1 MKIKFK
7 RLDYQEKC
15 LNQILGVFKGIYLK
29 EPENDA
35 QRISNPVFEIG
46 EIKDL
51 LLENI
56 ENCYGIGKIKDTF
69 LNFSQANS
77 YLLYAQNGVFKTSF
91 AKSLTD
97 LINNKMPKD
106 NFYPN
111 RESKIEIE
119 FNGNKISKENV
130 AVFHSYDEKFSSED
144 SVTNFMAKSELKQR
158 YDNILSELEKEK
170 KALLKSLKSGFD
182 SVFDYEKEIK
192 TIFKNK
198 SFYEILDNHLTDIEN
213 SEEHYSFKY
222 HDIFDKLGKVKDFV
236 NENRGLIEQYFNKYK
251 ELLSLSKVFKHTEIG
266 DFGTNHANDL
276 KKALEND
283 RFFKANHSLMI
294 AGEEI
299 KDYNKLSEIFEEEK
313 NKILNNESLKNSFAN
328 IEKVINANKELR
340 AFKDAIS
347 GDNTLLIELLDYDS
361 FREKVLFSYLKQS
374 IQNVRSLVGLYRE
387 KKPEIEEIIKQANKD
402 QKEWESV
409 IEIFNQRFLVPFKV
423 ELQNQKDILL
433 NEETAQFGFIFFD
446 DNQDVNV
453 QKEDLQ
459 KHLSGGE
466 KRALYILQILF
477 EIEAR
482 KRSDKPQLLVF
493 DDISDSFDYKNKHA
507 IIEYLNDLQECG
519 QFKLLVMTH
528 NFDFYRTLA
537 SRLGIPREQIKM
549 IRKNDAR
556 EIIFENGGYLKD
568 FVKHIK
574 DSQEDKDFFA
584 LIPFVRNLI
593 EYTSFQADKDS
604 NYIKLTSCLHIKKDT
619 KNIQIQDISKIFDS
633 VFGTERKKKKIEKDN
648 SKLYFQAIYDIAEE
662 IYNDKDR
669 NRIELQNKIIFSM
682 AIRLKSEEWM
692 LNKLN
697 QEFESTNNQTRELYD
712 AIKKELSDDEK
723 RIIQKVLMI
732 TPENIHINSFMF
744 EPILDISLDHL
755 YTCLEKVKNLN

>member
-1 MKIKFK
+1 MT
-7 RLDYQEKC
+7 E
-15 LNQILGVFKGIYLK
+15 
-29 EPENDA
+29 
-35 QRISNPVFEIG
+35 
-46 EIKDL
+46 
-51 LLENI
+51 
-56 ENCYGIGKIKDTF
+56 
-69 LNFSQANS
+69 
-77 YLLYAQNGVFKTSF
+77 
-91 AKSLTD
+91 
-97 LINNKMPKD
+97 
-106 NFYPN
+106 
-111 RESKIEIE
+111 
-119 FNGNKISKENV
+119 
-130 AVFHSYDEKFSSED
+130 
-144 SVTNFMAKSELKQR
+144 
-158 YDNILSELEKEK
+158 
-170 KALLKSLKSGFD
+170 
-182 SVFDYEKEIK
+182 
-192 TIFKNK
+192 
-198 SFYEILDNHLTDIEN
+198 IEN

-222 HDIFDKLGKVKDFV
+222 HDIFDKSEKVKDFV
-236 NENRGLIEQYFNKYK
+236 NENRDLIEQYFNKYK
-251 ELLSLSKVFKHTEIG
+251 ELLSLSKVFKHTEVG

-283 RFFKANHSLMI
+283 RFFKADHSLMI

-299 KDYNKLSEIFEEEK
+299 KNYNKLSEIFEEEK
-313 NKILNNESLKNSFAN
+313 NKILNNENLKNSFAN
-328 IEKVINANKELR
+328 IEKVINANKELK
-340 AFKDAIS
+340 AFKDAINR
-347 GDNTLLIELLDYDS
+347 DNALLTELLNYDS

-374 IQNVRSLVGLYRE
+374 IQNVRSLVELYRE

-423 ELQNQKDILL
+423 KLQNQKDILL
-433 NEETAQFGFIFFD
+433 NKDAAQFRFIFSD
-446 DNQDVNV
+446 DNQDMNV

-593 EYTSFQADKDS
+593 EYTRLQASKD
-604 NYIKLTSCLHIKKDT
+604 NDYIKLTNCLHMKEDT
-619 KNIQIQDISKIFDS
+619 KDIQIQEISKIFDS
-633 VFGTERKKKKIEKDN
+633 VFGVERKKINIEKDG
-648 SKLYFQAIYDIAEE
+648 SKLYLQAIYDIAEE
-662 IYNDKDR
+662 IYKNE
-669 NRIELQNKIIFSM
+669 NCNHIELQNKIIFSI
-682 AIRLKSEEWM
+682 AIRLKAEEWM

-697 QEFESTNNQTRELYD
+697 QKFEPTKNQTMGLYN
-712 AIKKELSDDEK
+712 ATKEELSDDEK

-755 YTCLEKVKNLN
+755 YTCFEEVKKLNKAYQ

>member
-1 MKIKFK
+1 MGLKI
-7 RLDYQEKC
+7 
-15 LNQILGVFKGIYLK
+15 
-29 EPENDA
+29 
-35 QRISNPVFEIG
+35 
-46 EIKDL
+46 
-51 LLENI
+51 NI
-56 ENCYGIGKIKDTF
+56 ENCYGIGKIKDIS
-69 LNFSQANS
+69 LNFSEANS

-97 LINNKMPKD
+97 LINNEMPKD
-106 NFYPN
+106 NFYPK

-119 FNGNKISKENV
+119 FNGHGISKENV
-130 AVFHSYDEKFSSED
+130 AVFHSYDEKFNSED
-144 SVTNFMAKSELKQR
+144 SVTTFMAKSELKQR
-158 YDNILSELEKEK
+158 YDNILSELEEKK
-170 KALLKSLKSGFD
+170 KALLKSLKSGFN
-182 SVFDYEKEIK
+182 YEKEIE
-192 TIFKNK
+192 TIKNK
-198 SFYEILDNHLTDIEN
+198 NFYEILDNHLTEIEN

-222 HDIFDKLGKVKDFV
+222 HDIFDKSEKVKDFV
-236 NENRGLIEQYFNKYK
+236 NKNRDLIEQYFNIYK
-251 ELLSLSKVFKHTEIG
+251 ELLSLSKIFKHTEVG

-294 AGEEI
+294 AEEEI
-299 KDYNKLSEIFEEEK
+299 KNYNKLSEIFEEEK
-313 NKILNNESLKNSFAN
+313 NKILNNENLKNSFAN
-328 IEKVINANKELR
+328 VEKAINANKELK
-340 AFKDAIS
+340 AFKDAINR
-347 GDNTLLIELLDYDS
+347 DNTLLTELLNYDS
-361 FREKVLFSYLKQS
+361 FREKVLFSYLKQF
-374 IQNVRSLVGLYRE
+374 IQNVRSLVELHRE

-423 ELQNQKDILL
+423 KLQNQKDILL
-433 NEETAQFGFIFFD
+433 NKDAAQFRFIFSD
-446 DNQDVNV
+446 DNQDMNV

-466 KRALYILQILF
+466 KRVLYILQILF

-482 KRSDKPQLLVF
+482 KRSNETQLLVF
-493 DDISDSFDYKNKHA
+493 DDISDSFDYRNKYA
-507 IIEYLNDLQECG
+507 IIEYLNDLQECK

-537 SRLGIPREQIKM
+537 SRLNIPREQIKM

-556 EIIFENGGYLKD
+556 EIIFENGGYLKS
-568 FVKHIK
+568 VIK
-574 DSQEDKDFFA
+574 CIRDSEKDKDFFA

-593 EYTSFQADKDS
+593 EYTSFQADKNN
-604 NYIKLTSCLHIKKDT
+604 NYIKLTSCLHMKKDT
-619 KNIQIQDISKIFDS
+619 KDIQIQDISKIFDS
-633 VFGTERKKKKIEKDN
+633 VFGTERKKKKIEEDN
-648 SKLYFQAIYDIAEE
+648 SKLYFETIYNIAEK
-662 IYNDKDR
+662 IYNDKNHDH
-669 NRIELQNKIIFSM
+669 IELQNKIIFSIV
-682 AIRLKSEEWM
+682 IRLKSEEWM

-755 YTCLEKVKNLN
+755 YTCFEEVKNLN

>member
-1 MKIKFK
+1 MGLKI
-7 RLDYQEKC
+7 
-15 LNQILGVFKGIYLK
+15 
-29 EPENDA
+29 
-35 QRISNPVFEIG
+35 
-46 EIKDL
+46 
-51 LLENI
+51 NI
-56 ENCYGIGKIKDTF
+56 ENCYGIGKIKDIS

-97 LINNKMPKD
+97 LINNEMPKD
-106 NFYPN
+106 NFYPK

-119 FNGNKISKENV
+119 FNGHGISKENV
-130 AVFHSYDEKFSSED
+130 AVFHSYDEKFNSED
-144 SVTNFMAKSELKQR
+144 SVTTFMAKSELKQR
-158 YDNILSELEKEK
+158 YDNILSELEEKK
-170 KALLKSLKSGFD
+170 KALLKSLKSGFN
-182 SVFDYEKEIK
+182 YEKEIE
-192 TIFKNK
+192 TIKNK
-198 SFYEILDNHLTDIEN
+198 NFYEILDNHLTEIEN

-222 HDIFDKLGKVKDFV
+222 HDIFDKSEKVKDFV
-236 NENRGLIEQYFNKYK
+236 NKNRDLIEQYFNIYK
-251 ELLSLSKVFKHTEIG
+251 ELLSLSKIFKHTEVG

-294 AGEEI
+294 AEEEI
-299 KDYNKLSEIFEEEK
+299 KNYNKLSEIFEEEK
-313 NKILNNESLKNSFAN
+313 NKILNNENLKNSFAN
-328 IEKVINANKELR
+328 VEKAINANKELK
-340 AFKDAIS
+340 AFKDAINR
-347 GDNTLLIELLDYDS
+347 DNTLLTELLNYDS
-361 FREKVLFSYLKQS
+361 FREKVLFSYLKQF
-374 IQNVRSLVGLYRE
+374 IQNVRSLVELYRE

-423 ELQNQKDILL
+423 KLQNQKDILL
-433 NEETAQFGFIFFD
+433 NKDAAQFRFIFSD
-446 DNQDVNV
+446 DNQDMNV

-482 KRSDKPQLLVF
+482 KRSNETQLLVF
-493 DDISDSFDYKNKHA
+493 DDISDSFDYRNKYA
-507 IIEYLNDLQECG
+507 IIEYLNDLQECK

-537 SRLGIPREQIKM
+537 SRLNIPRERIKM

-556 EIIFENGGYLKD
+556 EIIFENGGYLKS
-568 FVKHIK
+568 VIK
-574 DSQEDKDFFA
+574 CIRDSEKDKDFFA

-593 EYTSFQADKDS
+593 EYTSFQADKNN
-604 NYIKLTSCLHIKKDT
+604 NYIKLTSCLHMKKDT
-619 KNIQIQDISKIFDS
+619 KDIQIQDISKIFDS
-633 VFGTERKKKKIEKDN
+633 VFGTERKKKKIEEDN
-648 SKLYFQAIYDIAEE
+648 SKLYFETIYNIAEK
-662 IYNDKDR
+662 IYNDKNHDH
-669 NRIELQNKIIFSM
+669 IELQNKIIFSIV
-682 AIRLKSEEWM
+682 IRLKSEEWM

-755 YTCLEKVKNLN
+755 YTCFEEVKNLN

>member
-1 MKIKFK
+1 M
-7 RLDYQEKC
+7 
-15 LNQILGVFKGIYLK
+15 
-29 EPENDA
+29 
-35 QRISNPVFEIG
+35 
-46 EIKDL
+46 
-51 LLENI
+51 
-56 ENCYGIGKIKDTF
+56 
-69 LNFSQANS
+69 
-77 YLLYAQNGVFKTSF
+77 
-91 AKSLTD
+91 
-97 LINNKMPKD
+97 
-106 NFYPN
+106 
-111 RESKIEIE
+111 
-119 FNGNKISKENV
+119 
-130 AVFHSYDEKFSSED
+130 
-144 SVTNFMAKSELKQR
+144 
-158 YDNILSELEKEK
+158 
-170 KALLKSLKSGFD
+170 
-182 SVFDYEKEIK
+182 
-192 TIFKNK
+192 
-198 SFYEILDNHLTDIEN
+198 TDIEN

-222 HDIFDKLGKVKDFV
+222 YDIFDKLGKVKDFV
-236 NENRGLIEQYFNKYK
+236 NENRDLIEQYFNKYK
-251 ELLSLSKVFKHTEIG
+251 ELFSLSKVFKHTEVG

-299 KDYNKLSEIFEEEK
+299 KDCNKLSEIFEEEK

-347 GDNTLLIELLDYDS
+347 GDNTLLIELLNYDS

-374 IQNVRSLVGLYRE
+374 IQNVKSLVELYRE
-387 KKPEIEEIIKQANKD
+387 KKSEIEKIIEQADKD

-409 IEIFNQRFLVPFKV
+409 IKIFNQRFLVPFKV

-433 NEETAQFGFIFFD
+433 NKDAAQFRFIFSD

-493 DDISDSFDYKNKHA
+493 DDISDSFDYRNKYA

-537 SRLGIPREQIKM
+537 SRLNIPREQIKM
-549 IRKNDAR
+549 ISKNDAR
-556 EIIFENGGYLKD
+556 EIIFKNGGYLKS
-568 FVKHIK
+568 FIECIRNSK
-574 DSQEDKDFFA
+574 EDKNFFA

-593 EYTSFQADKDS
+593 EYTRPQADKD
-604 NYIKLTSCLHIKKDT
+604 NDYIKLTSCLHMKKDT

-648 SKLYFQAIYDIAEE
+648 SKLYHQAIYDIAEE
-662 IYNDKDR
+662 IYNDK
-669 NRIELQNKIIFSM
+669 NCNHIELQNKIIFSI
-682 AIRLKSEEWM
+682 AIRLKAEEWM

-697 QEFESTNNQTRELYD
+697 QEFKPKKNQTRELYD
-712 AIKKELSDDEK
+712 ATKKELSDDEK

-744 EPILDISLDHL
+744 EPILEHL
-755 YTCLEKVKNLN
+755 LIIYIHVLRKSKI

>member
-1 MKIKFK
+1 MELKII
-7 RLDYQEKC
+7 
-15 LNQILGVFKGIYLK
+15 NM
-29 EPENDA
+29 
-35 QRISNPVFEIG
+35 
-46 EIKDL
+46 
-51 LLENI
+51 
-56 ENCYGIGKIKDTF
+56 ENCYGIGKIKEEIS

-77 YLLYAQNGVFKTSF
+77 CLLYAQNGVFKTSF

-97 LINNKMPKD
+97 LINDKMPKD

-144 SVTNFMAKSELKQR
+144 SVTTFMAESDLKQR
-158 YDNILSELEKEK
+158 YDNIFSELEKEK

-182 SVFDYEKEIK
+182 YEKEIK
-192 TIFKNK
+192 TIKNK
-198 SFYEILDNHLTDIEN
+198 SFYEILDNHLTEIEN

-236 NENRGLIEQYFNKYK
+236 NENRDLIEQYFNKYK
-251 ELLSLSKVFKHTEIG
+251 ELLSLSKVFKHTEVG

-283 RFFKANHSLMI
+283 RFFKADHSLMI

-299 KDYNKLSEIFEEEK
+299 KNYNRLSEIFEEEK
-313 NKILNNESLKNSFAN
+313 NKILNNEDLKNSFAN
-328 IEKVINANKELR
+328 IEKFINANKELR

-347 GDNTLLIELLDYDS
+347 GNNTLLIELLNYDS

-374 IQNVRSLVGLYRE
+374 IQNVRSLVELYRE
-387 KKPEIEEIIKQANKD
+387 KKPEIEEIIEKANKD

-409 IEIFNQRFLVPFKV
+409 IKIFSQRFLVPFKV

-433 NEETAQFGFIFFD
+433 NKDAAQFRFIFSD
-446 DNQDVNV
+446 DNQDMNV

-482 KRSDKPQLLVF
+482 KRSDKTQLLVF
-493 DDISDSFDYKNKHA
+493 DDISDSFDYRNKHA
-507 IIEYLNDLQECG
+507 IIEYLNDLQECE

-537 SRLGIPREQIKM
+537 SRLDIPREQIKI

-556 EIIFENGGYLKD
+556 EIIFEKGGYLKS
-568 FVKHIK
+568 FIK
-574 DSQEDKDFFA
+574 WIRDSEDDKDFFT

-593 EYTSFQADKDS
+593 EYTSFQADKDR
-604 NYIKLTSCLHIKKDT
+604 NYIKLTSCLHIKEDT
-619 KNIQIQDISKIFDS
+619 KNIQIQVISKIFDS

-682 AIRLKSEEWM
+682 AIRLKAEEWM

-697 QEFESTNNQTRELYD
+697 QEFKSEKNQTRELYD
-712 AIKKELSDDEK
+712 ATKKELSDDEK

-755 YTCLEKVKNLN
+755 YTCFEEVKKLNKAYQ

>member
-1 MKIKFK
+1 MELKII
-7 RLDYQEKC
+7 
-15 LNQILGVFKGIYLK
+15 NM
-29 EPENDA
+29 
-35 QRISNPVFEIG
+35 
-46 EIKDL
+46 
-51 LLENI
+51 
-56 ENCYGIGKIKDTF
+56 ENCYGIGKMKEI

-97 LINNKMPKD
+97 LINSEMPKD

-119 FNGNKISKENV
+119 FNGNRISKENV

-182 SVFDYEKEIK
+182 SVFNYEKEIK
-192 TIFKNK
+192 IIFKNK

-236 NENRGLIEQYFNKYK
+236 NQNRDLIEQYFNKYK

-276 KKALEND
+276 KKALENG

-313 NKILNNESLKNSFAN
+313 NKILNNEDLKNSFAN
-328 IEKVINANKELR
+328 IEKFINANKELR

-347 GDNTLLIELLDYDS
+347 GDNTLLIEFLNYDS

-409 IEIFNQRFLVPFKV
+409 IKIFNQRFLVPFKV

-433 NEETAQFGFIFFD
+433 NEETAQFGFIFSD
-446 DNQDVNV
+446 GNQDVNV

-482 KRSDKPQLLVF
+482 KRSNETQLLVF
-493 DDISDSFDYKNKHA
+493 DDISDSFDYKNKYA

-549 IRKNDAR
+549 IRKNNAR
-556 EIIFENGGYLKD
+556 EIIFENGGYLKS
-568 FVKHIK
+568 FIECIRNSK
-574 DSQEDKDFFA
+574 EDKDFFA

-593 EYTSFQADKDS
+593 EYTRFQVSKDS
-604 NYIKLTSCLHIKKDT
+604 DYIKLTSCLHMKKDT
-619 KNIQIQDISKIFDS
+619 ETIQIQDISKIFDS
-633 VFGTERKKKKIEKDN
+633 VFGAERKKRDIEKDG
-648 SKLYFQAIYDIAEE
+648 SKLYLQAIYDIAEK
-662 IYNDKDR
+662 IYKDK
-669 NRIELQNKIIFSM
+669 NCNHIELQNKIIFSI
-682 AIRLKSEEWM
+682 AIRLKAEEWM

-697 QEFESTNNQTRELYD
+697 QKFKPKKNQTRELYD
-712 AIKKELSDDEK
+712 AIKKGLSDDEK
-723 RIIQKVLMI
+723 RITQKVLMI
-732 TPENIHINSFMF
+732 TSENIHINSFMF
-744 EPILDISLDHL
+744 EPILDTSLDHL
-755 YTCLEKVKNLN
+755 YTCFEEVKNLN

>member
-1 MKIKFK
+1 MELKII
-7 RLDYQEKC
+7 
-15 LNQILGVFKGIYLK
+15 NM
-29 EPENDA
+29 
-35 QRISNPVFEIG
+35 
-46 EIKDL
+46 
-51 LLENI
+51 
-56 ENCYGIGKIKDTF
+56 ENCYGIGKMKEI

-97 LINNKMPKD
+97 LINSEMPKD

-119 FNGNKISKENV
+119 FNGNIISKENV

-222 HDIFDKLGKVKDFV
+222 HDIFDKKVENFV
-236 NENRGLIEQYFNKYK
+236 NENRDLIEQYFNKYK
-251 ELLSLSKVFKHTEIG
+251 ELLSRSKVFKHTEIG

-283 RFFKANHSLMI
+283 RFFKADHSLMI

-299 KDYNKLSEIFEEEK
+299 KDYNRLSEIFEEEK

-328 IEKVINANKELR
+328 IEKLINANKELR

-347 GDNTLLIELLDYDS
+347 GDNTLLIELLNYDS

-374 IQNVRSLVGLYRE
+374 IQNVRSLVECYRE
-387 KKPEIEEIIKQANKD
+387 KKSEIEEIIKQANKD

-409 IEIFNQRFLVPFKV
+409 IKIFNQRFLVPFKV

-433 NEETAQFGFIFFD
+433 NEESAQFGFIFSD
-446 DNQDVNV
+446 GNQDVNV

-482 KRSDKPQLLVF
+482 KRSDKLQLLVF

-537 SRLGIPREQIKM
+537 SRLNISREQIKM

-593 EYTSFQADKDS
+593 EYTRPQADKD
-604 NYIKLTSCLHIKKDT
+604 NDYIKLTNCLHMKKDT
-619 KNIQIQDISKIFDS
+619 ETIKIQDISKIFDS
-633 VFGTERKKKKIEKDN
+633 VFGTERKKRNIEKDG
-648 SKLYFQAIYDIAEE
+648 SKLYLQAIYDIAEE
-662 IYNDKDR
+662 ICNDENR
-669 NRIELQNKIIFSM
+669 NHIELQNKIIFSI
-682 AIRLKSEEWM
+682 AIRLKAEEWM
-692 LNKLN
+692 LNKLK
-697 QEFESTNNQTRELYD
+697 QGFEPKKNQTRGLYD
-712 AIKKELSDDEK
+712 ATKKGLSDDEK

-744 EPILDISLDHL
+744 EPILDTSLDHL
-755 YTCLEKVKNLN
+755 YKCFEEIKNLN

>member
-1 MKIKFK
+1 MELKII
-7 RLDYQEKC
+7 
-15 LNQILGVFKGIYLK
+15 NM
-29 EPENDA
+29 
-35 QRISNPVFEIG
+35 
-46 EIKDL
+46 
-51 LLENI
+51 
-56 ENCYGIGKIKDTF
+56 ENCYGIGKIKETI

-77 YLLYAQNGVFKTSF
+77 CLLYAQNGVFKTSF

-97 LINNKMPKD
+97 LINDKMPKD

-144 SVTNFMAKSELKQR
+144 SVTTFMAESDLKQR
-158 YDNILSELEKEK
+158 YDNIFSELEKEK
-170 KALLKSLKSGFD
+170 KALLKSLKSG
-182 SVFDYEKEIK
+182 FDYEKEIK

-236 NENRGLIEQYFNKYK
+236 NENHDLIEQYFNKYK
-251 ELLSLSKVFKHTEIG
+251 ELLSLSKVFKHTEVG

-283 RFFKANHSLMI
+283 RFFKADHSLMI

-299 KDYNKLSEIFEEEK
+299 KNYNKLSEIFEEEK
-313 NKILNNESLKNSFAN
+313 NKILNNENLKNSFTN
-328 IEKVINANKELR
+328 IEKLINANKELR

-374 IQNVRSLVGLYRE
+374 IQNVRSLVELYRE
-387 KKPEIEEIIKQANKD
+387 KKPEIEEIIEKANKD
-402 QKEWESV
+402 QEEWESV
-409 IEIFNQRFLVPFKV
+409 IKIFNQRFLVPFKV

-433 NEETAQFGFIFFD
+433 NEETAQFGFIFSD
-446 DNQDVNV
+446 DNQEDVNV

-507 IIEYLNDLQECG
+507 IIEYLIDLQECK

-528 NFDFYRTLA
+528 NFDFYRTLE

-549 IRKNDAR
+549 IRKNNAR
-556 EIIFENGGYLKD
+556 EIIFEKGKYLNS
-568 FVKHIK
+568 FIKHIK

-593 EYTSFQADKDS
+593 EYTRASKD
-604 NYIKLTSCLHIKKDT
+604 NDYIKLTSCLHMKKDT
-619 KNIQIQDISKIFDS
+619 KDIQIQEISKIFDS
-633 VFGTERKKKKIEKDN
+633 VFGTERKKKKIEEDG
-648 SKLYFQAIYDIAEE
+648 SKLYLKAIDEIAEE
-662 IYNDKDR
+662 ICNDKDR
-669 NRIELQNKIIFSM
+669 NHIELQNKIIFSI
-682 AIRLKSEEWM
+682 AIRLKAEEWM
-692 LNKLN
+692 LKVLNKLN
-697 QEFESTNNQTRELYD
+697 KKIEQKKNQTRELYN
-712 AIKKELSDDEK
+712 ATKEGLSDDEK

-744 EPILDISLDHL
+744 EPILDTSLDHL
-755 YTCLEKVKNLN
+755 YKCFEEVKNLN

>member
-1 MKIKFK
+1 MELKI
-7 RLDYQEKC
+7 
-15 LNQILGVFKGIYLK
+15 
-29 EPENDA
+29 
-35 QRISNPVFEIG
+35 
-46 EIKDL
+46 
-51 LLENI
+51 NI
-56 ENCYGIGKIKDTF
+56 ENCYGIGKIKDT
-69 LNFSQANS
+69 LNFSQAKS
-77 YLLYAQNGVFKTSF
+77 CLLYAQNGVFKTSF

-144 SVTNFMAKSELKQR
+144 SVTTFMAESDLKQR
-158 YDNILSELEKEK
+158 YDNIFSELEKEK
-170 KALLKSLKSGFD
+170 KVLLKSLKSGFD
-182 SVFDYEKEIK
+182 YEKEIK
-192 TIFKNK
+192 TIKNK
-198 SFYEILDNHLTDIEN
+198 SFYEILDNHLTEIEN

-276 KKALEND
+276 KKALENG
-283 RFFKANHSLMI
+283 RFFKADHSLMI

-299 KDYNKLSEIFEEEK
+299 KNYNRLSEIFEEEK
-313 NKILNNESLKNSFAN
+313 NKILNNEDLKNSFAN
-328 IEKVINANKELR
+328 IEKFINANKELR

-347 GDNTLLIELLDYDS
+347 GDNTLLIELLNYDS
-361 FREKVLFSYLKQS
+361 FRERVLFSYLKQS
-374 IQNVRSLVGLYRE
+374 IQNVRSLVELYRE
-387 KKPEIEEIIKQANKD
+387 KKSEIEKIIEQANKD

-409 IEIFNQRFLVPFKV
+409 IKIFNQRFLVPFKV

-482 KRSDKPQLLVF
+482 KRSDKLQLLVF

-593 EYTSFQADKDS
+593 EYTRPQADKD
-604 NYIKLTSCLHIKKDT
+604 NDYIKLTNCLHMKKDT
-619 KNIQIQDISKIFDS
+619 ETIKIQDISKIFDS
-633 VFGTERKKKKIEKDN
+633 VFGTERKKRKIEEDN
-648 SKLYFQAIYDIAEE
+648 SKLYFETIYNIAEK
-662 IYNDKDR
+662 IYNDKNR
-669 NRIELQNKIIFSM
+669 NHIELQNKIIFSI

-755 YTCLEKVKNLN
+755 YTCFEEVKKLNKAYQ

>member
-1 MKIKFK
+1 MELKI
-7 RLDYQEKC
+7 
-15 LNQILGVFKGIYLK
+15 
-29 EPENDA
+29 
-35 QRISNPVFEIG
+35 
-46 EIKDL
+46 
-51 LLENI
+51 NI
-56 ENCYGIGKIKDTF
+56 ENCYGIGKIKDIS
-69 LNFSQANS
+69 LNFSEANS

-97 LINNKMPKD
+97 LINNEMPKD

-111 RESKIEIE
+111 RKSKIEIE
-119 FNGNKISKENV
+119 FNGEKILKENV
-130 AVFHSYDEKFSSED
+130 AVFHSYDEEFSSED
-144 SVTNFMAKSELKQR
+144 SVTTFMAKSDLKQR

-170 KALLKSLKSGFD
+170 KVLLESLKDIASG
-182 SVFDYEKEIK
+182 FDYEKEIK
-192 TIFKNK
+192 TIKNEKNK
-198 SFYEILDNHLTDIEN
+198 NFYEILDTYLTEIES
-213 SEEHYSFKY
+213 SEKHYFFEY
-222 HDIFDKLGKVKDFV
+222 RDIFDRSKKVKDFV
-236 NENRGLIEQYFNKYK
+236 NKHRNLIEQYFNKYQ
-251 ELLSLSKVFKHTEIG
+251 ELLSQSEIFKHMDGG
-266 DFGTNHANDL
+266 DFGTNHADDL
-276 KKALEND
+276 KKALENN
-283 RFFKANHSLMI
+283 RFFKANHSLKI

-299 KDYNKLSEIFEEEK
+299 TNYQKLSDIFENEK
-313 NKILNNESLKNSFAN
+313 NRILNNEGLKESFDK
-328 IEKVINANKELR
+328 IEKVINANKELK

-347 GDNTLLIELLDYDS
+347 KDNTLLAELLDYDS
-361 FREKVLFSYLKQS
+361 FRKKVLFSYLKQV
-374 IQNVRSLVGLYRE
+374 IQNVKSLVNLYRE
-387 KKPEIEEIIKQANKD
+387 KKPKIEEIIKQANKD

-433 NEETAQFGFIFFD
+433 NKDTAQFRFIFSD
-446 DNQDVNV
+446 DNQDMNV

-482 KRSDKPQLLVF
+482 KRSDEVQLLAF
-493 DDISDSFDYKNKHA
+493 DDISDSFDYKNKYA
-507 IIEYLNDLQECG
+507 IIEYLNDLQECR

-537 SRLGIPREQIKM
+537 SRLNIPREQIKM

-556 EIIFENGGYLKD
+556 EIFFENGEYLKS
-568 FVKHIK
+568 VIK
-574 DSQEDKDFFA
+574 CIRDSEKDKDFFA

-604 NYIKLTSCLHIKKDT
+604 NYIKLTSCLHMKKDT
-619 KNIQIQDISKIFDS
+619 KDIQIQDISKIFDS
-633 VFGTERKKKKIEKDN
+633 VFGTGRKKKKIEEDN
-648 SKLYFQAIYDIAEE
+648 SKLYFETIYNIAEK
-662 IYNDKDR
+662 IYNDK
-669 NRIELQNKIIFSM
+669 NYNHIELQNKIIFSIV
-682 AIRLKSEEWM
+682 IRLKSEEWM

-755 YTCLEKVKNLN
+755 YTCFEEVKKLNKAYQ

>member
-1 MKIKFK
+1 MELKI
-7 RLDYQEKC
+7 
-15 LNQILGVFKGIYLK
+15 I
-29 EPENDA
+29 
-35 QRISNPVFEIG
+35 
-46 EIKDL
+46 
-51 LLENI
+51 NI
-56 ENCYGIGKIKDTF
+56 ENCYGIGKMKEIS

-97 LINNKMPKD
+97 LINNEMPKD

-111 RESKIEIE
+111 RKSKIEIE
-119 FNGNKISKENV
+119 FNGNRISKENV

-144 SVTNFMAKSELKQR
+144 SVTTFIAKSELKQR

-170 KALLKSLKSGFD
+170 KALLKSLKSDFN
-182 SVFDYEKEIK
+182 YEKEIK
-192 TIFKNK
+192 IIKNK
-198 SFYEILDNHLTDIEN
+198 SFYEILDNYLTEIEN

-222 HDIFDKLGKVKDFV
+222 HDIFDKKVENFV
-236 NENRGLIEQYFNKYK
+236 NKNRDLIEQYFNKYK
-251 ELLSLSKVFKHTEIG
+251 ELLSLSKVFKHTEVG

-276 KKALEND
+276 KKALENE
-283 RFFKANHSLMI
+283 RFFKADHSLMI

-313 NKILNNESLKNSFAN
+313 NNILNNESLKNNFAN
-328 IEKVINANKELR
+328 IEKAINANKELR

-347 GDNTLLIELLDYDS
+347 RDNTLLTELLDYDS

-374 IQNVRSLVGLYRE
+374 IQNVRSLVELYRE
-387 KKPEIEEIIKQANKD
+387 KKSEIEEIIEKANKD

-409 IEIFNQRFLVPFKV
+409 IKIFNQRFLVPFKV
-423 ELQNQKDILL
+423 KLQNQKDILL
-433 NEETAQFGFIFFD
+433 NKDAAQFGFIFSD

-482 KRSDKPQLLVF
+482 KRSNETQLLVF
-493 DDISDSFDYKNKHA
+493 DDISDSFDFKNKYA

-537 SRLGIPREQIKM
+537 SRLNIPRERIKM

-556 EIIFENGGYLKD
+556 EIIFEDGGYLKS
-568 FVKHIK
+568 FIKCIK
-574 DSQEDKDFFA
+574 DSKKDKDFFA

-593 EYTSFQADKDS
+593 EYTRLQADKD
-604 NYIKLTSCLHIKKDT
+604 YIKLTSCLHMKKDT

-633 VFGTERKKKKIEKDN
+633 VFGTERKKKEIEKDN
-648 SKLYFQAIYDIAEE
+648 SKSYFKAIDDIAEE
-662 IYNDKDR
+662 IYNDKNR
-669 NRIELQNKIIFSM
+669 NHIELQNKIIFSI
-682 AIRLKSEEWM
+682 AIRLKAEEWM

-697 QEFESTNNQTRELYD
+697 QEFEPKTNQTRELYN
-712 AIKKELSDDEK
+712 ATKKGLSDNEK
-723 RIIQKVLMI
+723 GIIQKVLMI
-732 TPENIHINSFMF
+732 IPENIHINSFMF
-744 EPILDISLDHL
+744 EPILDTSLDHL
-755 YTCLEKVKNLN
+755 YKCFEEVKNLN

>member
-1 MKIKFK
+1 MELKII
-7 RLDYQEKC
+7 
-15 LNQILGVFKGIYLK
+15 NM
-29 EPENDA
+29 
-35 QRISNPVFEIG
+35 
-46 EIKDL
+46 
-51 LLENI
+51 
-56 ENCYGIGKIKDTF
+56 ENCYEIGKMKEI

-97 LINNKMPKD
+97 LINSEMPKD

-119 FNGNKISKENV
+119 FNGNRISKENV
-130 AVFHSYDEKFSSED
+130 AVFYSYDEKFSSED

-170 KALLKSLKSGFD
+170 KALLKSLK

-236 NENRGLIEQYFNKYK
+236 NENRDLIEQYFKKYK
-251 ELLSLSKVFKHTEIG
+251 ELFYLSKAFKHTEVG

-294 AGEEI
+294 SGEEI

-347 GDNTLLIELLDYDS
+347 GDNTLLIELLNYDS
-361 FREKVLFSYLKQS
+361 FRVKVLFSYLKQS
-374 IQNVRSLVGLYRE
+374 IQNVKSLVELYRE
-387 KKPEIEEIIKQANKD
+387 KKSEIEKIIEQANKD

-409 IEIFNQRFLVPFKV
+409 IKIFNQRFLVPFKV

-433 NEETAQFGFIFFD
+433 NKDAAQFRFIFSD

-482 KRSDKPQLLVF
+482 KRSDKLQLLVF

-537 SRLGIPREQIKM
+537 SRLNIPREQIKM

-556 EIIFENGGYLKD
+556 EIIFENGGYLKS
-568 FVKHIK
+568 FIECIRNSK
-574 DSQEDKDFFA
+574 EDKNFFA

-593 EYTSFQADKDS
+593 EYTRPQADKD
-604 NYIKLTSCLHIKKDT
+604 NDYIKLTSCLHMKKDT

-648 SKLYFQAIYDIAEE
+648 SKLYHQAIYDIAEE
-662 IYNDKDR
+662 IYNDK
-669 NRIELQNKIIFSM
+669 NCNHIELQNKIIF
-682 AIRLKSEEWM
+682 
-692 LNKLN
+692 
-697 QEFESTNNQTRELYD
+697 Q
-712 AIKKELSDDEK
+712 
-723 RIIQKVLMI
+723 
-732 TPENIHINSFMF
+732 
-744 EPILDISLDHL
+744 
-755 YTCLEKVKNLN
+755 

>member
-1 MKIKFK
+1 MELKI
-7 RLDYQEKC
+7 
-15 LNQILGVFKGIYLK
+15 I
-29 EPENDA
+29 
-35 QRISNPVFEIG
+35 
-46 EIKDL
+46 
-51 LLENI
+51 NI

-77 YLLYAQNGVFKTSF
+77 CLLYAQNGVFKTSF

-97 LINNKMPKD
+97 LINNEMPKD
-106 NFYPN
+106 NFYPK

-144 SVTNFMAKSELKQR
+144 SVTTFMAESDLKQR
-158 YDNILSELEKEK
+158 YDDIFSELEKEK
-170 KALLKSLKSGFD
+170 KALLKSLKSD
-182 SVFDYEKEIK
+182 FDYEKEIK
-192 TIFKNK
+192 TIFKNE
-198 SFYEILDNHLTDIEN
+198 SFYEILDNHLTEIEN

-222 HDIFDKLGKVKDFV
+222 HNIFDKLGKVKDFV
-236 NENRGLIEQYFNKYK
+236 NENRDLIEQYFNKYK
-251 ELLSLSKVFKHTEIG
+251 ELLSLSKVFKHTEVG

-283 RFFKANHSLMI
+283 RFFKADHSLMI

-313 NKILNNESLKNSFAN
+313 NKILNNEDLKNSFAN
-328 IEKVINANKELR
+328 IEKFINANKELR

-347 GDNTLLIELLDYDS
+347 KDNTLLTELLDYDS
-361 FREKVLFSYLKQS
+361 FRKKVLFSYLKQA
-374 IQNVRSLVGLYRE
+374 IQNVRILVELYRE
-387 KKPEIEEIIKQANKD
+387 KKPKIEEIIKQANKD

-409 IEIFNQRFLVPFKV
+409 IKIFNQRFLVPFKV
-423 ELQNQKDILL
+423 KLQNQKDILL
-433 NEETAQFGFIFFD
+433 NKDTAQFRFIFSD
-446 DNQDVNV
+446 DNQDMNV

-482 KRSDKPQLLVF
+482 KRSDEVQLLVF
-493 DDISDSFDYKNKHA
+493 DDISDSFDYKNKYA
-507 IIEYLNDLQECG
+507 IIEYLNDLQECE

-537 SRLGIPREQIKM
+537 SRLNIPREQIKM

-556 EIIFENGGYLKD
+556 EIIFEKGGYLKS
-568 FVKHIK
+568 FIK
-574 DSQEDKDFFA
+574 WIRDSEDDKDFFT

-604 NYIKLTSCLHIKKDT
+604 NYIKLTSCLHMKKDT
-619 KNIQIQDISKIFDS
+619 KTIQIQDISKIFDS

-648 SKLYFQAIYDIAEE
+648 SKLYFQAIYDIAKE
-662 IYNDKDR
+662 IYNDKDC
-669 NRIELQNKIIFSM
+669 NHIELQNKIILSM
-682 AIRLKSEEWM
+682 TIRLKAEEWM

-697 QEFESTNNQTRELYD
+697 QEFKSEKNQTRELYD
-712 AIKKELSDDEK
+712 ATKKELSDDEK

-744 EPILDISLDHL
+744 EPILDTPLDHL
-755 YTCLEKVKNLN
+755 YTCFEEVKNLN

>member
-1 MKIKFK
+1 MELKI
-7 RLDYQEKC
+7 
-15 LNQILGVFKGIYLK
+15 
-29 EPENDA
+29 
-35 QRISNPVFEIG
+35 
-46 EIKDL
+46 
-51 LLENI
+51 NI
-56 ENCYGIGKIKDTF
+56 ENCYGIGKIKDIS
-69 LNFSQANS
+69 LDFSQAKS
-77 YLLYAQNGVFKTSF
+77 CLLYAQNGVFKTSF

-106 NFYPN
+106 NFYPK

-119 FNGNKISKENV
+119 FNSHGISKENV
-130 AVFHSYDEKFSSED
+130 AVFHSYDEKFNSED
-144 SVTNFMAKSELKQR
+144 SVTTFMAKSDLKQR
-158 YDNILSELEKEK
+158 YDSILSELEEKK
-170 KALLKSLKSGFD
+170 KALLKSLKSGFN
-182 SVFDYEKEIK
+182 YEKEIE
-192 TIFKNK
+192 TIKNK
-198 SFYEILDNHLTDIEN
+198 NFYEILDNHLTEIEN

-222 HDIFDKLGKVKDFV
+222 HDIFDKSEKVKDFV
-236 NENRGLIEQYFNKYK
+236 NKNRDLIEQYFNKYK
-251 ELLSLSKVFKHTEIG
+251 ELLSLSKVFKHTEVG

-294 AGEEI
+294 AEEEI
-299 KDYNKLSEIFEEEK
+299 KNYNKLSEIFEEEK
-313 NKILNNESLKNSFAN
+313 NRILNNENLKNSFAN
-328 IEKVINANKELR
+328 IEKAINANKELK
-340 AFKDAIS
+340 AFKDAINR
-347 GDNTLLIELLDYDS
+347 DNTLLTELLNYDS
-361 FREKVLFSYLKQS
+361 FREKVLFSYLKQF
-374 IQNVRSLVGLYRE
+374 IQNVRSLVELYRE

-423 ELQNQKDILL
+423 KLQNQKDILL
-433 NEETAQFGFIFFD
+433 NKDAAQFRFIFSD
-446 DNQDVNV
+446 DNQDMNV

-482 KRSDKPQLLVF
+482 KRSDKTQLLVF
-493 DDISDSFDYKNKHA
+493 DDISDSFDYRNKHA
-507 IIEYLNDLQECG
+507 IIEYLNDLQECK

-537 SRLGIPREQIKM
+537 SRLNIPRKQIKM

-556 EIIFENGGYLKD
+556 EIIFENGGYLKS
-568 FVKHIK
+568 VIK
-574 DSQEDKDFFA
+574 CIRDSEKDKDFFA

-593 EYTSFQADKDS
+593 EYTSFQADKND
-604 NYIKLTSCLHIKKDT
+604 NYIKLTSCLHMKKDT
-619 KNIQIQDISKIFDS
+619 KDIQIQDISKIFDS
-633 VFGTERKKKKIEKDN
+633 VFGTERKKKKIEEDN
-648 SKLYFQAIYDIAEE
+648 SKLYFETIYNIVEK
-662 IYNDKDR
+662 IYNDK
-669 NRIELQNKIIFSM
+669 NYNNIELQNKIIFSIV
-682 AIRLKSEEWM
+682 IRLKSEEWM

-712 AIKKELSDDEK
+712 AIKKELFDDEK

-732 TPENIHINSFMF
+732 TPKNIHINSFMF

-755 YTCLEKVKNLN
+755 YTCFEEVKKLNKAYQ

>member
-1 MKIKFK
+1 MELKI
-7 RLDYQEKC
+7 
-15 LNQILGVFKGIYLK
+15 
-29 EPENDA
+29 
-35 QRISNPVFEIG
+35 
-46 EIKDL
+46 
-51 LLENI
+51 NI
-56 ENCYGIGKIKDTF
+56 ENCYGIGKIKDIS
-69 LNFSQANS
+69 LDFSQAKS
-77 YLLYAQNGVFKTSF
+77 CLLYAQNGVFKTSF

-106 NFYPN
+106 NFYPK

-119 FNGNKISKENV
+119 FNSHGISKENV
-130 AVFHSYDEKFSSED
+130 AVFHSYDEEFSSED
-144 SVTNFMAKSELKQR
+144 SVTTFMAKSGLKQR

-170 KALLKSLKSGFD
+170 KVLLESLKDIASG
-182 SVFDYEKEIK
+182 FDYEKEIK
-192 TIFKNK
+192 TIKNEKNEKNEKNK
-198 SFYEILDNHLTDIEN
+198 NFYEILNTYLTEIEN
-213 SEEHYSFKY
+213 SEKHYSFEY
-222 HDIFDKLGKVKDFV
+222 RDIFDRSKKVKDFV
-236 NENRGLIEQYFNKYK
+236 NEHRNLIEQYFNKYQ
-251 ELLSLSKVFKHTEIG
+251 ELLSQSEIFKHIDGG

-276 KKALEND
+276 KKALENN
-283 RFFKANHSLMI
+283 RFFKANHSLKI

-299 KDYNKLSEIFEEEK
+299 TNYQKLSDIFENEK
-313 NKILNNESLKNSFAN
+313 NRILNNEELKESFDK
-328 IEKVINANKELR
+328 IEKVINANKELK
-340 AFKDAIS
+340 AFKDAINK
-347 GDNTLLIELLDYDS
+347 DNTLLTELLDYDS
-361 FREKVLFSYLKQS
+361 FRKKVLFSYLKQV
-374 IQNVRSLVGLYRE
+374 IQNVKSLVNLYRE
-387 KKPEIEEIIKQANKD
+387 KKPKIEEIIKQANKD

-433 NEETAQFGFIFFD
+433 NKDTAQFRFIFSD
-446 DNQDVNV
+446 NNQDMNV

-482 KRSDKPQLLVF
+482 KRSDEVQLLVF
-493 DDISDSFDYKNKHA
+493 DDISDSFDYRNKYA
-507 IIEYLNDLQECG
+507 IIEYLKDLQECR

-537 SRLGIPREQIKM
+537 SRLDIPREQIKI

-556 EIIFENGGYLKD
+556 EIIFEKGGYLKS
-568 FVKHIK
+568 FIK
-574 DSQEDKDFFA
+574 WIRDSEDDKDFFT

-633 VFGTERKKKKIEKDN
+633 IFGTERKKKKIEKDN

-669 NRIELQNKIIFSM
+669 NRIELQNKIILSM
-682 AIRLKSEEWM
+682 AIRLKAEEWM

-697 QEFESTNNQTRELYD
+697 QEFKSEKNQTRELYD
-712 AIKKELSDDEK
+712 ATKKELSDDEK
-723 RIIQKVLMI
+723 RVIQKVLMI

-744 EPILDISLDHL
+744 EPILDTPLDHL
-755 YTCLEKVKNLN
+755 YTCFEEVKNLN

>member
-1 MKIKFK
+1 MGLKI
-7 RLDYQEKC
+7 
-15 LNQILGVFKGIYLK
+15 I
-29 EPENDA
+29 
-35 QRISNPVFEIG
+35 
-46 EIKDL
+46 
-51 LLENI
+51 NI
-56 ENCYGIGKIKDTF
+56 ENCYGIGKIQEKF
-69 LNFSQANS
+69 LDFSKSNS

-97 LINNKMPKD
+97 LINNEMPKD

-111 RESKIEIE
+111 RRSKIEIE
-119 FNGNKISKENV
+119 FNGEKISKENV
-130 AVFHSYDEKFSSED
+130 AVFHSYDEEFSSED
-144 SVTNFMAKSELKQR
+144 SVTTFMAKSDLKQQ
-158 YDNILSELEKEK
+158 YDNILLELEKEK
-170 KALLKSLKSGFD
+170 KALLKSLRDIASG
-182 SVFDYEKEIK
+182 FDYEKEIK
-192 TIFKNK
+192 TIKNEE
-198 SFYEILDNHLTDIEN
+198 EITNYQKL
-213 SEEHYSFKY
+213 S
-222 HDIFDKLGKVKDFV
+222 DIF
-236 NENRGLIEQYFNKYK
+236 EN
-251 ELLSLSKVFKHTEIG
+251 
-266 DFGTNHANDL
+266 
-276 KKALEND
+276 
-283 RFFKANHSLMI
+283 
-294 AGEEI
+294 
-299 KDYNKLSEIFEEEK
+299 EK
-313 NKILNNESLKNSFAN
+313 NRILNNEELKESFDK
-328 IEKVINANKELR
+328 IEKVINANKELK

-347 GDNTLLIELLDYDS
+347 KDNILLTELLDYDS
-361 FREKVLFSYLKQS
+361 FRKKVLFSYLKQV
-374 IQNVRSLVGLYRE
+374 IQNVKSLVNLYRE

-423 ELQNQKDILL
+423 KLQNQKDILL
-433 NEETAQFGFIFFD
+433 NKDTAQFRFIFSD
-446 DNQDVNV
+446 DNQDMNV

-482 KRSDKPQLLVF
+482 KRSDKVQLLVF
-493 DDISDSFDYKNKHA
+493 DDISDSFDYRNKYA
-507 IIEYLNDLQECG
+507 IIEYLKDLQECE

-537 SRLGIPREQIKM
+537 SRLNIPREQIKM

-556 EIIFENGGYLKD
+556 EIIFENGGYLKS
-568 FVKHIK
+568 FIK
-574 DSQEDKDFFA
+574 WIRDSEDDKDFFA

-604 NYIKLTSCLHIKKDT
+604 NYIKLTSCLHMKKDT
-619 KNIQIQDISKIFDS
+619 KNIQIQDISEIFDS

-662 IYNDKDR
+662 IYNDKDH
-669 NRIELQNKIIFSM
+669 NHIKLQNKIILSM
-682 AIRLKSEEWM
+682 AIRLKAEEWM

-697 QEFESTNNQTRELYD
+697 QEFKSEKNQTRELYD
-712 AIKKELSDDEK
+712 ATKKELSDDEK

-744 EPILDISLDHL
+744 EPILDIPLDHL

>member
-1 MKIKFK
+1 MELKII
-7 RLDYQEKC
+7 
-15 LNQILGVFKGIYLK
+15 NM
-29 EPENDA
+29 
-35 QRISNPVFEIG
+35 
-46 EIKDL
+46 
-51 LLENI
+51 
-56 ENCYGIGKIKDTF
+56 ENCYGIGKIKEEIS

-77 YLLYAQNGVFKTSF
+77 CLLYAQNGVFKTSF

-97 LINNKMPKD
+97 LINDKMPKD

-144 SVTNFMAKSELKQR
+144 SVTTFMAESDLKQR
-158 YDNILSELEKEK
+158 YDNIFSELEKEK

-182 SVFDYEKEIK
+182 YEKEIK
-192 TIFKNK
+192 TIKNK
-198 SFYEILDNHLTDIEN
+198 SFYEILDNHLTEIEN

-236 NENRGLIEQYFNKYK
+236 NENRNLIEQYFNKYK
-251 ELLSLSKVFKHTEIG
+251 ELLSLSKVFKHTEVG

-283 RFFKANHSLMI
+283 RFFKADHSLMI

-299 KDYNKLSEIFEEEK
+299 KNYNKLSEIFEEEK
-313 NKILNNESLKNSFAN
+313 NKILNNENLKNSFAN
-328 IEKVINANKELR
+328 IEKFINANKELR

-347 GDNTLLIELLDYDS
+347 GDNTLLIELLNYDS

-374 IQNVRSLVGLYRE
+374 IQNVRSLVELYRE
-387 KKPEIEEIIKQANKD
+387 KKPEIEEIIEKANKD

-409 IEIFNQRFLVPFKV
+409 IKIFSQRFLVPFKV

-433 NEETAQFGFIFFD
+433 NEETAQFGFIFSD

-537 SRLGIPREQIKM
+537 SRLDIHSGQIKM
-549 IRKNDAR
+549 IHRNDAR
-556 EIIFENGGYLKD
+556 EIIFEDGEYLKD
-568 FVKHIK
+568 FVKDIK

-593 EYTSFQADKDS
+593 EYTRLQASKD
-604 NYIKLTSCLHIKKDT
+604 NDYIKLTSCLHMKEDT
-619 KNIQIQDISKIFDS
+619 KTIQIQEISKIFDS
-633 VFGTERKKKKIEKDN
+633 VFGTERKKRNIEKDG
-648 SKLYFQAIYDIAEE
+648 SKSYFKAIDDIAEE
-662 IYNDKDR
+662 IYNDKNR
-669 NRIELQNKIIFSM
+669 NHIELQNKIIFSI
-682 AIRLKSEEWM
+682 AIRLKAEEWM
-692 LNKLN
+692 LNKLKLN
-697 QEFESTNNQTRELYD
+697 QKFKPKKNQTRELYN
-712 AIKKELSDDEK
+712 ATKEGLSGDEK

-744 EPILDISLDHL
+744 EPILDTSLDHL
-755 YTCLEKVKNLN
+755 YKCFKEVKNLN

>member
-1 MKIKFK
+1 MGLKI
-7 RLDYQEKC
+7 
-15 LNQILGVFKGIYLK
+15 
-29 EPENDA
+29 
-35 QRISNPVFEIG
+35 
-46 EIKDL
+46 
-51 LLENI
+51 NI
-56 ENCYGIGKIKDTF
+56 ENCYGIGKIKDIS

-97 LINNKMPKD
+97 LINNEMPKD
-106 NFYPN
+106 NFYPK

-119 FNGNKISKENV
+119 FNGHGISKENV
-130 AVFHSYDEKFSSED
+130 AVFHSYDEKFNSED
-144 SVTNFMAKSELKQR
+144 SVTTFMAKSELKQR
-158 YDNILSELEKEK
+158 YDNILSELEEKK
-170 KALLKSLKSGFD
+170 KALLKSLKSGFN
-182 SVFDYEKEIK
+182 YEKEIE
-192 TIFKNK
+192 TIKNK
-198 SFYEILDNHLTDIEN
+198 NFYEILDNHLTEIEN

-222 HDIFDKLGKVKDFV
+222 HDIFDKSEKVKDFV
-236 NENRGLIEQYFNKYK
+236 NKNRDLIEQYFNIYK
-251 ELLSLSKVFKHTEIG
+251 ELLSLSKIFKHTEVG

-276 KKALEND
+276 KKALGND

-294 AGEEI
+294 AEEEI
-299 KDYNKLSEIFEEEK
+299 KNYNKLSEIFEEEK
-313 NKILNNESLKNSFAN
+313 NKILNNENLKNSFAN
-328 IEKVINANKELR
+328 VEKAINANKELK
-340 AFKDAIS
+340 AFKDAINR
-347 GDNTLLIELLDYDS
+347 DNTLLTELLNYDS
-361 FREKVLFSYLKQS
+361 FREKVLFSYLKQF
-374 IQNVRSLVGLYRE
+374 IQNVRSLVELYRE
-387 KKPEIEEIIKQANKD
+387 KKPKIEEIIKQANKD

-423 ELQNQKDILL
+423 KLQNQKDILL
-433 NEETAQFGFIFFD
+433 NKDAAQFRFIFSD
-446 DNQDVNV
+446 DNQDMNV

-482 KRSDKPQLLVF
+482 KRSNETQLLVF
-493 DDISDSFDYKNKHA
+493 DDISDSFDYRNKYA
-507 IIEYLNDLQECG
+507 IIEYLNDLQECK

-537 SRLGIPREQIKM
+537 SRLNIPREQIKM

-556 EIIFENGGYLKD
+556 EIIFENGGYLKS
-568 FVKHIK
+568 VIK
-574 DSQEDKDFFA
+574 CIRDSEKDKDFFA

-593 EYTSFQADKDS
+593 EYTSFQADKNN
-604 NYIKLTSCLHIKKDT
+604 NYIKLTSCLHMKKDT
-619 KNIQIQDISKIFDS
+619 KDIQIQDISKIFDS
-633 VFGTERKKKKIEKDN
+633 VFGTERKKKKIEEDN
-648 SKLYFQAIYDIAEE
+648 SKLYFETIYNIAEK
-662 IYNDKDR
+662 IYNDKNHDH
-669 NRIELQNKIIFSM
+669 IELQNKIIFSIV
-682 AIRLKSEEWM
+682 IRLKSEEWM

-755 YTCLEKVKNLN
+755 YTCFEEVKNLN

>member
-1 MKIKFK
+1 MELKI
-7 RLDYQEKC
+7 
-15 LNQILGVFKGIYLK
+15 
-29 EPENDA
+29 
-35 QRISNPVFEIG
+35 
-46 EIKDL
+46 
-51 LLENI
+51 NI
-56 ENCYGIGKIKDTF
+56 ENCYGIGKIKDIS
-69 LNFSQANS
+69 LNFSEANS

-97 LINNKMPKD
+97 LINNEMPKD
-106 NFYPN
+106 NFYPK

-119 FNGNKISKENV
+119 FNGHGISKENV
-130 AVFHSYDEKFSSED
+130 AVFHSYDEKFNSED
-144 SVTNFMAKSELKQR
+144 SVTTFMAKSELKQR
-158 YDNILSELEKEK
+158 YDDILSELEKEK
-170 KALLKSLKSGFD
+170 KALLKSLKSGFN
-182 SVFDYEKEIK
+182 YEKEIE
-192 TIFKNK
+192 TIKNK
-198 SFYEILDNHLTDIEN
+198 NFYEILDNHLTEIEN

-222 HDIFDKLGKVKDFV
+222 HDIFDKSEKVKDFV
-236 NENRGLIEQYFNKYK
+236 NKNRDLIEQYFNEYK
-251 ELLSLSKVFKHTEIG
+251 ELLSLSKVFKHTEVG

-294 AGEEI
+294 AEEEI
-299 KDYNKLSEIFEEEK
+299 KNYNKLSEIFEEEK
-313 NKILNNESLKNSFAN
+313 NKILNNENLKNSFAN
-328 IEKVINANKELR
+328 IEKAINANKELK
-340 AFKDAIS
+340 AFKDAINR
-347 GDNTLLIELLDYDS
+347 DNTLLTELLNYDS
-361 FREKVLFSYLKQS
+361 FREKVLFSYLKQV
-374 IQNVRSLVGLYRE
+374 IQNVRILVELYGE
-387 KKPEIEEIIKQANKD
+387 KKPEIKEIIKQANKD

-409 IEIFNQRFLVPFKV
+409 IETFNQRFLVPFKV
-423 ELQNQKDILL
+423 KLQNQKDILL
-433 NEETAQFGFIFFD
+433 NKDTAQFRFIFSD
-446 DNQDVNV
+446 NNQDMNV

-482 KRSDKPQLLVF
+482 KRSDEVQLLVF
-493 DDISDSFDYKNKHA
+493 DDISDSFDYRNKYA
-507 IIEYLNDLQECG
+507 IIEYLKDLQECR

-537 SRLGIPREQIKM
+537 SRLNIPRKQIKM

-556 EIIFENGGYLKD
+556 EIIFENGGYLKS
-568 FVKHIK
+568 VIK
-574 DSQEDKDFFA
+574 CIRDLEKDKDFFA
-584 LIPFVRNLI
+584 LILFVRNLI
-593 EYTSFQADKDS
+593 EYTSFQADKNN
-604 NYIKLTSCLHIKKDT
+604 NYIKLTSCLHMKKDT
-619 KNIQIQDISKIFDS
+619 KDIQIQDISKIFDS

-648 SKLYFQAIYDIAEE
+648 SKLYFETIYDIAEE
-662 IYNDKDR
+662 IYNDKNR
-669 NRIELQNKIIFSM
+669 NHIKLQNKIIFSI
-682 AIRLKSEEWM
+682 AIRLKAEEWM

-755 YTCLEKVKNLN
+755 YTCFKEVKKLNKAYQ

>member
-1 MKIKFK
+1 MELKI
-7 RLDYQEKC
+7 
-15 LNQILGVFKGIYLK
+15 
-29 EPENDA
+29 
-35 QRISNPVFEIG
+35 
-46 EIKDL
+46 
-51 LLENI
+51 NI
-56 ENCYGIGKIKDTF
+56 ENCYGIGKIKDIS
-69 LNFSQANS
+69 LDFSQANS
-77 YLLYAQNGVFKTSF
+77 CLLYAQNGVFKTSF

-97 LINNKMPKD
+97 LINNEMPKD
-106 NFYPN
+106 NFYPK

-119 FNGNKISKENV
+119 FNGHGISKENV

-144 SVTNFMAKSELKQR
+144 SVTTFMAESDLKQR
-158 YDNILSELEKEK
+158 YDDILSELEKEK
-170 KALLKSLKSGFD
+170 KALLKSLKSD
-182 SVFDYEKEIK
+182 FDYEKEIK

-198 SFYEILDNHLTDIEN
+198 SFYEILDNHLTEIEN

-222 HDIFDKLGKVKDFV
+222 HNIFDKLGKVKDFV
-236 NENRGLIEQYFNKYK
+236 NENRDLIEQYFNKYK
-251 ELLSLSKVFKHTEIG
+251 ELLSLSKVFKHTEVG

-283 RFFKANHSLMI
+283 RFFKADHSLMI

-313 NKILNNESLKNSFAN
+313 NKILNNEDLKNSFAN
-328 IEKVINANKELR
+328 IEKFINANKELR
-340 AFKDAIS
+340 AFKDTIS
-347 GDNTLLIELLDYDS
+347 GDNTLLIELLNYDS
-361 FREKVLFSYLKQS
+361 FRKKVLFSYLKQV
-374 IQNVRSLVGLYRE
+374 IQNVKSLVNLYRE
-387 KKPEIEEIIKQANKD
+387 KKPKIEEIIKQASKD

-433 NEETAQFGFIFFD
+433 NKDTAQFRFIFSD

-482 KRSDKPQLLVF
+482 KRSDEVQLLVF
-493 DDISDSFDYKNKHA
+493 NDISDSFDYRNKYA
-507 IIEYLNDLQECG
+507 IIEYLNDLQECK

-537 SRLGIPREQIKM
+537 SRLDIPRKQIKM

-556 EIIFENGGYLKD
+556 EIIFEDGEYLKS
-568 FVKHIK
+568 VIK
-574 DSQEDKDFFA
+574 CIRDSEQDKDFFA

-593 EYTSFQADKDS
+593 EYTRLQASKD
-604 NYIKLTSCLHIKKDT
+604 NDYIKLTNCLHMKEYTKD
-619 KNIQIQDISKIFDS
+619 IQIQEISKIFDS
-633 VFGTERKKKKIEKDN
+633 VFGVERKKRNIEKDG
-648 SKLYFQAIYDIAEE
+648 SKLYLQAIYDIAEE
-662 IYNDKDR
+662 IYNDK
-669 NRIELQNKIIFSM
+669 NYNHIKLQNKIIFSIV
-682 AIRLKSEEWM
+682 IRLKSEEWM

-755 YTCLEKVKNLN
+755 YTCFEEVKKLNKAYQ

>member
-1 MKIKFK
+1 MGLKI
-7 RLDYQEKC
+7 
-15 LNQILGVFKGIYLK
+15 I
-29 EPENDA
+29 
-35 QRISNPVFEIG
+35 
-46 EIKDL
+46 
-51 LLENI
+51 NI
-56 ENCYGIGKIKDTF
+56 ENCYGIGKIQKTSLD
-69 LNFSQANS
+69 FSKSNS

-97 LINNKMPKD
+97 LINNEMPKD
-106 NFYPN
+106 HFYPN

-192 TIFKNK
+192 TIKNEKNK
-198 SFYEILDNHLTDIEN
+198 NFYEILDTYLTEIES
-213 SEEHYSFKY
+213 SEKHYSFEY
-222 HDIFDKLGKVKDFV
+222 RDIFDRLKKVKDFV
-236 NENRGLIEQYFNKYK
+236 NKHHDLIEQYFNKYQ
-251 ELLSLSKVFKHTEIG
+251 ELLSQSKIFKHMNSG
-266 DFGTNHANDL
+266 DFGTNHADDL
-276 KKALEND
+276 KKALENN
-283 RFFKANHSLMI
+283 RFFKANHSLKI

-299 KDYNKLSEIFEEEK
+299 TNYQKLSDIFENEK
-313 NKILNNESLKNSFAN
+313 NRILNNEELKESFDK
-328 IEKVINANKELR
+328 IEKVINANKELK
-340 AFKDAIS
+340 AFKDSINK
-347 GDNTLLIELLDYDS
+347 DNTLLTELLDYDS
-361 FREKVLFSYLKQS
+361 FRKKVLFSYLKQV
-374 IQNVRSLVGLYRE
+374 IQNVKSLVNLYRE
-387 KKPEIEEIIKQANKD
+387 KKSEIEKIIEQANKD

-409 IEIFNQRFLVPFKV
+409 IKIFNQRFLVPFKV

-433 NEETAQFGFIFFD
+433 NEETAQFGFIFSD
-446 DNQDVNV
+446 NNQDVNV

-482 KRSDKPQLLVF
+482 KRSDKLQLLVF

-537 SRLGIPREQIKM
+537 SRLNIPREQIKM

-556 EIIFENGGYLKD
+556 EIIFKNGGYLKS
-568 FVKHIK
+568 FIECIRNSK
-574 DSQEDKDFFA
+574 EDKNFFA

-593 EYTSFQADKDS
+593 EYTRPQADKD
-604 NYIKLTSCLHIKKDT
+604 NDYIKLTSCLHMKKDT
-619 KNIQIQDISKIFDS
+619 KNIRIQDISKIFDS
-633 VFGTERKKKKIEKDN
+633 VFDAERKKKKIEKDN
-648 SKLYFQAIYDIAEE
+648 SKLYHQAIYDIAEE
-662 IYNDKDR
+662 IYNDK
-669 NRIELQNKIIFSM
+669 NCNHIELQNKIIFSI
-682 AIRLKSEEWM
+682 AIRLKAEEWM

-697 QEFESTNNQTRELYD
+697 QEFKPKKNQTRELYD
-712 AIKKELSDDEK
+712 ATKKELSDDEK

-744 EPILDISLDHL
+744 EPILDTSLDHL
-755 YTCLEKVKNLN
+755 YTCFEEVKNLN

>member
-1 MKIKFK
+1 MELKI
-7 RLDYQEKC
+7 
-15 LNQILGVFKGIYLK
+15 I
-29 EPENDA
+29 
-35 QRISNPVFEIG
+35 
-46 EIKDL
+46 
-51 LLENI
+51 NI
-56 ENCYGIGKIKDTF
+56 ENCYGIGKIQEKF
-69 LNFSQANS
+69 LDFSRSNS

-97 LINNKMPKD
+97 LINNEMPKD

-111 RESKIEIE
+111 RESEIKIE
-119 FNGNKISKENV
+119 FNGKKMSKENV

-144 SVTNFMAKSELKQR
+144 SVTTFMAKSDLKQR

-170 KALLKSLKSGFD
+170 KALLKSLRDIASGFD
-182 SVFDYEKEIK
+182 CEEEIIK
-192 TIFKNK
+192 NEKNK
-198 SFYEILDNHLTDIEN
+198 NFYEILDTYLTEIEN
-213 SEEHYSFKY
+213 SEKHYSFEY
-222 HDIFDKLGKVKDFV
+222 RDIFDRSKKVKDFV
-236 NENRGLIEQYFNKYK
+236 NEHRNLIEQYFNKYQ
-251 ELLSLSKVFKHTEIG
+251 ELLSQSEIFKHMDGG
-266 DFGTNHANDL
+266 DFGTNHADDL
-276 KKALEND
+276 KKALENN
-283 RFFKANHSLMI
+283 RFFKANHSLKI

-299 KDYNKLSEIFEEEK
+299 TNYQKLSDIFENEK
-313 NKILNNESLKNSFAN
+313 NRIVNDEKLKESFAK
-328 IEKVINANKELR
+328 IEKVINANKELK
-340 AFKDAIS
+340 AFKDSINK
-347 GDNTLLIELLDYDS
+347 DNTLLTELLDYDS
-361 FREKVLFSYLKQS
+361 FRKKVLFSYLKQV
-374 IQNVRSLVGLYRE
+374 IQNVKSLVNLYRE
-387 KKPEIEEIIKQANKD
+387 KKPKIEEIIKQANKD

-433 NEETAQFGFIFFD
+433 NKDTAQFKFIFSD
-446 DNQDVNV
+446 DNQDMNV

-482 KRSDKPQLLVF
+482 KRSDKVQLLVF
-493 DDISDSFDYKNKHA
+493 DDISDSFDYRNKYA
-507 IIEYLNDLQECG
+507 IIEYLKDLQECR

-537 SRLGIPREQIKM
+537 SRLDIPREQIKI

-556 EIIFENGGYLKD
+556 EIIFEKGGYLKS
-568 FVKHIK
+568 FIK
-574 DSQEDKDFFA
+574 WIRDSEDDKDFFT

-593 EYTSFQADKDS
+593 EYTSFQADKDR
-604 NYIKLTSCLHIKKDT
+604 NYIKLTSCLHIKEDT
-619 KNIQIQDISKIFDS
+619 KNIQIQVISKIFDS

-648 SKLYFQAIYDIAEE
+648 SELYFQAIYNVAEE
-662 IYNDKDR
+662 IYNDKNR
-669 NRIELQNKIIFSM
+669 NHIELQNKIIFSIV
-682 AIRLKSEEWM
+682 IRLKAEEWM

-697 QEFESTNNQTRELYD
+697 KLNQEFKSEKNQTRELYD
-712 AIKKELSDDEK
+712 ATKKELFDDEK

-755 YTCLEKVKNLN
+755 YTCFEEVKKLNKAYQ

>member
-1 MKIKFK
+1 MGLKI
-7 RLDYQEKC
+7 
-15 LNQILGVFKGIYLK
+15 
-29 EPENDA
+29 
-35 QRISNPVFEIG
+35 
-46 EIKDL
+46 
-51 LLENI
+51 NI
-56 ENCYGIGKIKDTF
+56 ENCYGIGKIKDIS
-69 LNFSQANS
+69 LNFSEANS

-97 LINNKMPKD
+97 LINNEMPKD
-106 NFYPN
+106 NFYPK

-119 FNGNKISKENV
+119 FNGHGISKENV
-130 AVFHSYDEKFSSED
+130 AVFHSYDEKFNSED
-144 SVTNFMAKSELKQR
+144 SVTTFMAKPELKQR
-158 YDNILSELEKEK
+158 YDNILSELEEKK
-170 KALLKSLKSGFD
+170 KALLKSLKSGFN
-182 SVFDYEKEIK
+182 YEKEIE
-192 TIFKNK
+192 TIKNK
-198 SFYEILDNHLTDIEN
+198 NFYEILDNHLTEIEN

-222 HDIFDKLGKVKDFV
+222 HDIFDKSEKVKDFV
-236 NENRGLIEQYFNKYK
+236 NKNRDLIEQYFNIYK
-251 ELLSLSKVFKHTEIG
+251 ELLSLSKIFKHTEVG

-294 AGEEI
+294 AEEEI
-299 KDYNKLSEIFEEEK
+299 KNYNKLSEIFEEEK
-313 NKILNNESLKNSFAN
+313 NKILNNENLKNSFAN
-328 IEKVINANKELR
+328 VEKAINANKELK
-340 AFKDAIS
+340 AFKDAINR
-347 GDNTLLIELLDYDS
+347 DNTLLTELLNYDS
-361 FREKVLFSYLKQS
+361 FREKVLFSYLKQF
-374 IQNVRSLVGLYRE
+374 IQNIRSLVELYRE

-423 ELQNQKDILL
+423 KLQNQKDILL
-433 NEETAQFGFIFFD
+433 NKDAAQFRFIFSD
-446 DNQDVNV
+446 DNQDMNV

-482 KRSDKPQLLVF
+482 KRSNETQLLVF
-493 DDISDSFDYKNKHA
+493 DDISDSFDYRNKYA
-507 IIEYLNDLQECG
+507 IIEYLNDLQECK

-537 SRLGIPREQIKM
+537 SRLNIPREQIKM

-556 EIIFENGGYLKD
+556 EIIFENGGYLKS
-568 FVKHIK
+568 VIK
-574 DSQEDKDFFA
+574 CIRDLEKDKDFFA

-593 EYTSFQADKDS
+593 EYTSFQADKNN
-604 NYIKLTSCLHIKKDT
+604 NYIKLTSCLHMKKDT
-619 KNIQIQDISKIFDS
+619 KDIQIQDISKIFDS
-633 VFGTERKKKKIEKDN
+633 VFSTERKKKKIEEDN
-648 SKLYFQAIYDIAEE
+648 SKLYFETIYNIAEK
-662 IYNDKDR
+662 IYNDKNHDH
-669 NRIELQNKIIFSM
+669 IELQNKIIFSIV
-682 AIRLKSEEWM
+682 IRLKSEEWM

-755 YTCLEKVKNLN
+755 YTCFEEVKNLN

>member
-1 MKIKFK
+1 MELKI
-7 RLDYQEKC
+7 
-15 LNQILGVFKGIYLK
+15 
-29 EPENDA
+29 
-35 QRISNPVFEIG
+35 
-46 EIKDL
+46 
-51 LLENI
+51 NI
-56 ENCYGIGKIKDTF
+56 ENCYGIGKIKDT
-69 LNFSQANS
+69 LNFSQAKS
-77 YLLYAQNGVFKTSF
+77 CLLYAQNGVFKTSF

-97 LINNKMPKD
+97 LINSEMPKD

-119 FNGNKISKENV
+119 FNGNRISKENV

-170 KALLKSLKSGFD
+170 KALLRSLKSGFD

-374 IQNVRSLVGLYRE
+374 IQNVKSLVEYYRE
-387 KKPEIEEIIKQANKD
+387 KKSEIEKIIEQANKD
-402 QKEWESV
+402 QKEWES
-409 IEIFNQRFLVPFKV
+409 IIKIFNQRFLVPFKV

-433 NEETAQFGFIFFD
+433 NKDAAQFRFIFSD

-556 EIIFENGGYLKD
+556 EIIFENGGYLKS
-568 FVKHIK
+568 VIK
-574 DSQEDKDFFA
+574 CIRDSKEDKDFFA

-593 EYTSFQADKDS
+593 EYTSFQTDKNN
-604 NYIKLTSCLHIKKDT
+604 NYIKLTSCLHMKKDT
-619 KNIQIQDISKIFDS
+619 KDIQIQDISKIFDS
-633 VFGTERKKKKIEKDN
+633 VFGTERKKKKIEEDN
-648 SKLYFQAIYDIAEE
+648 SKLYFETIYNIAEK
-662 IYNDKDR
+662 IYNDKNR
-669 NRIELQNKIIFSM
+669 NHIELQNKIIFSI

-755 YTCLEKVKNLN
+755 YTCFEEVKKLNKAYQ

>member
-1 MKIKFK
+1 MELKI
-7 RLDYQEKC
+7 
-15 LNQILGVFKGIYLK
+15 I
-29 EPENDA
+29 
-35 QRISNPVFEIG
+35 
-46 EIKDL
+46 
-51 LLENI
+51 NI

-77 YLLYAQNGVFKTSF
+77 CLLYAQNGVFKTSF

-97 LINNKMPKD
+97 LINNEMPKD

-119 FNGNKISKENV
+119 FDGNKISKENV

-144 SVTNFMAKSELKQR
+144 SVTTFMAESDLKQR
-158 YDNILSELEKEK
+158 YDNIFSELEKEK
-170 KALLKSLKSGFD
+170 KALLKSLKSVFD
-182 SVFDYEKEIK
+182 SGFDYEKEIK
-192 TIFKNK
+192 TIKNK
-198 SFYEILDNHLTDIEN
+198 SFYEILDNHLTEIEN

-251 ELLSLSKVFKHTEIG
+251 ELLSLSKVFKHTEVG

-276 KKALEND
+276 KKALENN
-283 RFFKANHSLMI
+283 RFFKADHSLMI

-299 KDYNKLSEIFEEEK
+299 KNYNRLSEIFEEEK
-313 NKILNNESLKNSFAN
+313 NKILNNEDLKNSFAN
-328 IEKVINANKELR
+328 IEKFINANKELR

-347 GDNTLLIELLDYDS
+347 RDNTLLIELLNYDS

-374 IQNVRSLVGLYRE
+374 IQNVRSLVELYRE
-387 KKPEIEEIIKQANKD
+387 KKPEIEKIIEQANKD

-409 IEIFNQRFLVPFKV
+409 IKTFNKRFLVPFKV

-433 NEETAQFGFIFFD
+433 NEETAQFGFIFSD
-446 DNQDVNV
+446 DNQGVNV

-482 KRSDKPQLLVF
+482 KRSDKLQLLVF

-556 EIIFENGGYLKD
+556 EIIFENSGYLNS
-568 FVKHIK
+568 FIK
-574 DSQEDKDFFA
+574 CIRNSQEDKDFFA

-593 EYTSFQADKDS
+593 EYTRFQADKD
-604 NYIKLTSCLHIKKDT
+604 NDYIKLTSCLHMKKDT
-619 KNIQIQDISKIFDS
+619 KDIKIQDISKIFDS
-633 VFGTERKKKKIEKDN
+633 VFGTKRKKRNIEKDG
-648 SKLYFQAIYDIAEE
+648 SKLYLQAIDEIAEK
-662 IYNDKDR
+662 IYKDKNR
-669 NRIELQNKIIFSM
+669 NHIELQNKIIFSI
-682 AIRLKSEEWM
+682 AIRLKAEEWM

-697 QEFESTNNQTRELYD
+697 KKFEPKKNQTMELYN
-712 AIKKELSDDEK
+712 AIEKEKRLSDDEK

-744 EPILDISLDHL
+744 EPILDTSLDHL
-755 YTCLEKVKNLN
+755 YICFKEVKKLN

>member
-1 MKIKFK
+1 MELKI
-7 RLDYQEKC
+7 
-15 LNQILGVFKGIYLK
+15 I
-29 EPENDA
+29 
-35 QRISNPVFEIG
+35 
-46 EIKDL
+46 
-51 LLENI
+51 NI

-69 LNFSQANS
+69 LNFSQVNS
-77 YLLYAQNGVFKTSF
+77 CLLYAQNGVFKTSF
-91 AKSLTD
+91 VKSLTD
-97 LINNKMPKD
+97 LINNEMPKD
-106 NFYPN
+106 HFYPN

-236 NENRGLIEQYFNKYK
+236 NENRDLIEQYFNKYK

-266 DFGTNHANDL
+266 DFGTNHADDL
-276 KKALEND
+276 KKALENN
-283 RFFKANHSLMI
+283 RFFKANHSLKI

-299 KDYNKLSEIFEEEK
+299 TNYQKLSDIFENEK
-313 NKILNNESLKNSFAN
+313 NRILNNEELKNSFAN

-347 GDNTLLIELLDYDS
+347 GDNTLLTELLDYDS
-361 FREKVLFSYLKQS
+361 FRVKVLFSYLKQV
-374 IQNVRSLVGLYRE
+374 IQNVKSLVNLYRE
-387 KKPEIEEIIKQANKD
+387 KKPKIEEIIKQANKD

-433 NEETAQFGFIFFD
+433 NKDTAQFRFIFSD
-446 DNQDVNV
+446 NNQDVNV

-482 KRSDKPQLLVF
+482 KRSDKLQLLVF

-537 SRLGIPREQIKM
+537 SRLNIPREQIKM

-556 EIIFENGGYLKD
+556 EIIFKNGGYLKS
-568 FVKHIK
+568 FIECIRNSK
-574 DSQEDKDFFA
+574 EDKNFFA

-593 EYTSFQADKDS
+593 EYTRPQADKD
-604 NYIKLTSCLHIKKDT
+604 NDYIKLTNCLHMKKDT
-619 KNIQIQDISKIFDS
+619 ETIKIQDISKIFDS
-633 VFGTERKKKKIEKDN
+633 VFGTERKKRNIEKDG
-648 SKLYFQAIYDIAEE
+648 SKLYLQAIYDIAEE
-662 IYNDKDR
+662 ICNDENR
-669 NRIELQNKIIFSM
+669 NHIELQNKIIFSI
-682 AIRLKSEEWM
+682 AIRLKAEEWM
-692 LNKLN
+692 LNKLK
-697 QEFESTNNQTRELYD
+697 QGFEPKKNQTRGLYD
-712 AIKKELSDDEK
+712 ATKKELSDDEK

-744 EPILDISLDHL
+744 EPILDTSLDHL
-755 YTCLEKVKNLN
+755 YTCFEEVKNLN

>member
-1 MKIKFK
+1 MELKI
-7 RLDYQEKC
+7 
-15 LNQILGVFKGIYLK
+15 
-29 EPENDA
+29 
-35 QRISNPVFEIG
+35 
-46 EIKDL
+46 
-51 LLENI
+51 NI
-56 ENCYGIGKIKDTF
+56 ENCYGIGKIKEIF

-97 LINNKMPKD
+97 LINNEMPKD
-106 NFYPN
+106 NFYPK

-119 FNGNKISKENV
+119 FNGHGISKENV
-130 AVFHSYDEKFSSED
+130 AVFHSYDEKFNSED
-144 SVTNFMAKSELKQR
+144 SVTTFMAKSELKQR

-182 SVFDYEKEIK
+182 YEKEIE
-192 TIFKNK
+192 TIKNK
-198 SFYEILDNHLTDIEN
+198 SFYEILDNHLTEIEN
-213 SEEHYSFKY
+213 SEEHYFFKY

-236 NENRGLIEQYFNKYK
+236 NKHRDLIEQYFNKYK
-251 ELLSLSKVFKHTEIG
+251 ELLSISKIFKHTEVG

-294 AGEEI
+294 AGEQI

-313 NKILNNESLKNSFAN
+313 NKILNNENIKNSFAN
-328 IEKVINANKELR
+328 IEKVINANKELK

-347 GDNTLLIELLDYDS
+347 RDNTLLIELLNYDS
-361 FREKVLFSYLKQS
+361 FREKVLFSYLKQA
-374 IQNVRSLVGLYRE
+374 IQNVRSLVELYRE
-387 KKPEIEEIIKQANKD
+387 KKPEIEKIIKQANKD

-409 IEIFNQRFLVPFKV
+409 IKIFNQRFLVPFKV
-423 ELQNQKDILL
+423 KLQNQKDILL
-433 NEETAQFGFIFFD
+433 NKDAAQFRFIFFD
-446 DNQDVNV
+446 DNQDMNV

-459 KHLSGGE
+459 KHLSTGE

-482 KRSDKPQLLVF
+482 KRSDETQLLVF
-493 DDISDSFDYKNKHA
+493 DDISDSFDYKNKYA
-507 IIEYLNDLQECG
+507 IIEYLNDLQECR
-519 QFKLLVMTH
+519 QFKFLVMTH

-537 SRLGIPREQIKM
+537 SRLNIPREQIKM

-556 EIIFENGGYLKD
+556 EIIFENGGYLKS
-568 FVKHIK
+568 VIK
-574 DSQEDKDFFA
+574 CIRDSEKDKDFFA

-593 EYTSFQADKDS
+593 EYTSFQADKNN
-604 NYIKLTSCLHIKKDT
+604 NYIKLTSCLHMKKDT
-619 KNIQIQDISKIFDS
+619 KDIQIQDISKIFDS
-633 VFGTERKKKKIEKDN
+633 VFGTERKKKKIEEYN
-648 SKLYFQAIYDIAEE
+648 SKLYFETIYNIAEK
-662 IYNDKDR
+662 IYNDKNHDH
-669 NRIELQNKIIFSM
+669 IELQNKIIFSIV
-682 AIRLKSEEWM
+682 IRLKVEEWM

-755 YTCLEKVKNLN
+755 YTCFEEVKNLN

>member
-1 MKIKFK
+1 MGLKI
-7 RLDYQEKC
+7 
-15 LNQILGVFKGIYLK
+15 
-29 EPENDA
+29 
-35 QRISNPVFEIG
+35 
-46 EIKDL
+46 
-51 LLENI
+51 NI
-56 ENCYGIGKIKDTF
+56 ENCYGIGKIKDIS
-69 LNFSQANS
+69 LNFSEANS

-97 LINNKMPKD
+97 LINNEMPKD
-106 NFYPN
+106 NFYPK

-119 FNGNKISKENV
+119 FNGHGISKENV
-130 AVFHSYDEKFSSED
+130 AVFHSYDEKFNSED
-144 SVTNFMAKSELKQR
+144 SVTTFMAKSELKQR
-158 YDNILSELEKEK
+158 YDNILSELEEK
-170 KALLKSLKSGFD
+170 KKVLLKSLKSGFN
-182 SVFDYEKEIK
+182 YEKEIE
-192 TIFKNK
+192 TIKNK
-198 SFYEILDNHLTDIEN
+198 NFYEILDNHLTEIEN

-222 HDIFDKLGKVKDFV
+222 HDIFDKSEKVKDFV
-236 NENRGLIEQYFNKYK
+236 NKNRDLIEQYFNIYK
-251 ELLSLSKVFKHTEIG
+251 ELLSLSKIFKHTEVG

-294 AGEEI
+294 AEEEI
-299 KDYNKLSEIFEEEK
+299 KNYNKLSEIFEEEK
-313 NKILNNESLKNSFAN
+313 NKILNNENLKNSFAN
-328 IEKVINANKELR
+328 VEKAINANKELK

-347 GDNTLLIELLDYDS
+347 RDNTLLTELLNYDS
-361 FREKVLFSYLKQS
+361 FREKVLFSYLKQA
-374 IQNVRSLVGLYRE
+374 IQNVRSLVELYRE

-423 ELQNQKDILL
+423 KLQNQKDILL
-433 NEETAQFGFIFFD
+433 NKDAAQFRFIFSD
-446 DNQDVNV
+446 DNQDMNV

-459 KHLSGGE
+459 KHLSTGE

-482 KRSDKPQLLVF
+482 KRSNETQLLVF
-493 DDISDSFDYKNKHA
+493 DDISDSFDYRNKYA
-507 IIEYLNDLQECG
+507 IIEYLNDLQECK

-537 SRLGIPREQIKM
+537 SRLNIPREQIKM

-556 EIIFENGGYLKD
+556 EIIFENGGYLKS
-568 FVKHIK
+568 VIK
-574 DSQEDKDFFA
+574 CIRDSEKDKDFFA

-593 EYTSFQADKDS
+593 EYTSFQADKNN
-604 NYIKLTSCLHIKKDT
+604 NYIKLTSCLHMKKDT
-619 KNIQIQDISKIFDS
+619 KDIQIQDISKIFDS
-633 VFGTERKKKKIEKDN
+633 VFGTERKKKKIEEDN
-648 SKLYFQAIYDIAEE
+648 SKLYFETIYNIAEK
-662 IYNDKDR
+662 IYNDKNHDH
-669 NRIELQNKIIFSM
+669 IELQNKIIFSIV
-682 AIRLKSEEWM
+682 IRLKSEEWM

-755 YTCLEKVKNLN
+755 YTCFEEVKNLN

>member
-1 MKIKFK
+1 MGLKI
-7 RLDYQEKC
+7 
-15 LNQILGVFKGIYLK
+15 I
-29 EPENDA
+29 
-35 QRISNPVFEIG
+35 
-46 EIKDL
+46 
-51 LLENI
+51 NI
-56 ENCYGIGKIKDTF
+56 ENCYGIGKIQEKF
-69 LNFSQANS
+69 LDSSRSNS
-77 YLLYAQNGVFKTSF
+77 YLLYAQNWVFKTSF

-111 RESKIEIE
+111 RKSKIEIE
-119 FNGNKISKENV
+119 FNGEKILKENV
-130 AVFHSYDEKFSSED
+130 AVFHSYDEEFSSED
-144 SVTNFMAKSELKQR
+144 SVTTFMAKSDLKQR

-170 KALLKSLKSGFD
+170 KVLLESLKDIASG
-182 SVFDYEKEIK
+182 FDYEKEIK
-192 TIFKNK
+192 TIKNK
-198 SFYEILDNHLTDIEN
+198 NFYEILDNHLTEIES
-213 SEEHYSFKY
+213 SEKHYSFKY
-222 HDIFDKLGKVKDFV
+222 RDIFDRSKKVKDFV
-236 NENRGLIEQYFNKYK
+236 NKHHDLIEQYFNKYQ
-251 ELLSLSKVFKHTEIG
+251 ELLSQSKIFKHMNSG
-266 DFGTNHANDL
+266 DFGTNHADDL
-276 KKALEND
+276 KKALENN
-283 RFFKANHSLMI
+283 RFFKANHSLKI

-299 KDYNKLSEIFEEEK
+299 TNYQKLSDIFENEK
-313 NKILNNESLKNSFAN
+313 NRILNNEDLKESFDK
-328 IEKVINANKELR
+328 IEKVINANKELK

-347 GDNTLLIELLDYDS
+347 KDNTLLTEFLDYDS
-361 FREKVLFSYLKQS
+361 FRKKVLFSYLKQV
-374 IQNVRSLVGLYRE
+374 IQNVKSLVNLYRE
-387 KKPEIEEIIKQANKD
+387 KKPKIEEIIKQANKD

-433 NEETAQFGFIFFD
+433 NKDTAQFKFIFSD
-446 DNQDVNV
+446 DNQDMNV

-482 KRSDKPQLLVF
+482 KISDKVQLLVF
-493 DDISDSFDYKNKHA
+493 DDISDSFDYRNKYA
-507 IIEYLNDLQECG
+507 IIEYLNDLQECE

-537 SRLGIPREQIKM
+537 SRLDIPRKQIKM

-556 EIIFENGGYLKD
+556 EITFESGRYLKS
-568 FVKHIK
+568 FIK
-574 DSQEDKDFFA
+574 WIRDSEDDKDFFA

-633 VFGTERKKKKIEKDN
+633 VFGTERKKKKIEEDN
-648 SKLYFQAIYDIAEE
+648 SKLYFETIYNIAEK
-662 IYNDKDR
+662 IYNDK
-669 NRIELQNKIIFSM
+669 NYNHIELQNKIIFSIV
-682 AIRLKSEEWM
+682 IRLKSEEWM

-723 RIIQKVLMI
+723 RII
-732 TPENIHINSFMF
+732 
-744 EPILDISLDHL
+744 
-755 YTCLEKVKNLN
+755 

>member
-1 MKIKFK
+1 MGLKII
-7 RLDYQEKC
+7 
-15 LNQILGVFKGIYLK
+15 NM
-29 EPENDA
+29 
-35 QRISNPVFEIG
+35 
-46 EIKDL
+46 
-51 LLENI
+51 
-56 ENCYGIGKIKDTF
+56 ENCYGIGKMKEI

-97 LINNKMPKD
+97 LINSEMPKD

-111 RESKIEIE
+111 RRSKIEIE
-119 FNGNKISKENV
+119 FNGEKILKENV
-130 AVFHSYDEKFSSED
+130 AVFHSYDEEFSSED
-144 SVTNFMAKSELKQR
+144 SVTTFMAKSDLKQQ

-170 KALLKSLKSGFD
+170 KVLLESLKDIASG
-182 SVFDYEKEIK
+182 FDYEKEIK
-192 TIFKNK
+192 TIKNEKNK
-198 SFYEILDNHLTDIEN
+198 NFYEILDTYLTEIES
-213 SEEHYSFKY
+213 SEKHYSFEY
-222 HDIFDKLGKVKDFV
+222 RDIFDKLGKVKDFV
-236 NENRGLIEQYFNKYK
+236 NENRDLIEQYFNKYK
-251 ELLSLSKVFKHTEIG
+251 ELFYLSKVFKHTEVG

-276 KKALEND
+276 KKALENN
-283 RFFKANHSLMI
+283 RFFKADHSLMI

-347 GDNTLLIELLDYDS
+347 GDNTLLIELLNYDS
-361 FREKVLFSYLKQS
+361 FRVKVLFSYLKQS
-374 IQNVRSLVGLYRE
+374 IQNVRSLVELYRE

-409 IEIFNQRFLVPFKV
+409 IKIFNQRFLVPFKV

-433 NEETAQFGFIFFD
+433 NEETAQFRFIFSD
-446 DNQDVNV
+446 GNQDVNV

-482 KRSDKPQLLVF
+482 KRSNETQLLVF

-593 EYTSFQADKDS
+593 EYTSFQADKNND
-604 NYIKLTSCLHIKKDT
+604 YIKLTNCLHMKKDT
-619 KNIQIQDISKIFDS
+619 ETIKIQDISKIFDS
-633 VFGTERKKKKIEKDN
+633 VFGTERKKRNIEKDG
-648 SKLYFQAIYDIAEE
+648 SKLYLQAIYDIAEE
-662 IYNDKDR
+662 IYNDK
-669 NRIELQNKIIFSM
+669 NCNHIELQNKIIFSI
-682 AIRLKSEEWM
+682 AIRLKAEEWM

-697 QEFESTNNQTRELYD
+697 QEFKPKKNQTRELYD
-712 AIKKELSDDEK
+712 ATKKELSDDEK
-723 RIIQKVLMI
+723 RII
-732 TPENIHINSFMF
+732 
-744 EPILDISLDHL
+744 
-755 YTCLEKVKNLN
+755 